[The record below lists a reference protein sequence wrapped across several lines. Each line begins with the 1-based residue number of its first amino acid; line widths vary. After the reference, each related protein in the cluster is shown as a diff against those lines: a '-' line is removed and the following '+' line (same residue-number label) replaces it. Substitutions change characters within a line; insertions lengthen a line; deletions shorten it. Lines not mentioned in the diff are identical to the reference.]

1 MESMVWM
8 DASDETSTLFP
19 VVIKIIH
26 IVPGY
31 AEFFSIGQIAP
42 MIPRNP
48 QSSAQDTGGGRG
60 RGRAKKDPGCMRG
73 HRGMGTGKTGEQER
87 QLARA
92 IDIKT
97 DGYQSPNT
105 NINMY

>member
-1 MESMVWM
+1 MS
-8 DASDETSTLFP
+8 ATKNSTLFL

-42 MIPRNP
+42 MIQMNP

-60 RGRAKKDPGCMRG
+60 WGRAKKDPGCMRG

-92 IDIKT
+92 IDMET